1 MALLGKNNTKEKL
14 DGYNSRAYFFVKLTY
29 TILSILNAIVV
40 IASFQLVGWSLYD
53 AQRSYA
59 AITEVQ
65 TSIFKTNTEI
75 VKLLSDPY
83 TMDDTV
89 KEVTDYFAKVDS
101 AKEDFEKISRPA
113 PEIKERFDKACSYI
127 EEYRALLKKYQ
138 SQYVLAEESPE
149 LLEQFAESLP
159 RAYDTEVGPLMNRVT
174 KEMDAAVEQQRE
186 DTTNI
191 FFKTAQSFLLVII
204 LLILIYV
211 VGIISL
217 IRMDKAAKRA
227 ALELKKRADEIEET
241 SKKLSKSRSKTKAVA
256 FTNILTGLKNRYA
269 LEEDLSSRLE
279 TENFHI
285 VNFDI
290 DNFRTYNETYGRDF
304 GDELLSTISEKL
316 KTEFSQYAEIY
327 NITCDEFSFV
337 FNTSISP
344 AQAMDLTQKIA
355 VVMSSAYTIYNIT
368 VQVTVSGCAYHYTAG
383 ECTSLNSLLL
393 KMDNA
398 MHAAK
403 SNGGNTIFEANKV

>member
-1 MALLGKNNTKEKL
+1 MALLRKNNTKEKL
-14 DGYNSRAYFFVKLTY
+14 DGYNSRAYFIVKLTY
-29 TILSILNAIVV
+29 TLLSILNAIVV

-75 VKLLSDPY
+75 VMLLSDPY
-83 TMDDTV
+83 KMDDTV
-89 KEVTDYFAKVDS
+89 KEVTNYFAKVDS
-101 AKEDFEKISRPA
+101 AKEDFAKISNPA
-113 PEIKERFDKACSYI
+113 PEIKERFDNACSYI

-159 RAYDTEVGPLMNRVT
+159 KAYDTEVGPLMNRVT

-186 DTTNI
+186 DTINI
-191 FFKTAQSFLLVII
+191 FFKTAQSFLLVIA

-316 KTEFSQYAEIY
+316 KAEFSQYAEIY

-337 FNTSISP
+337 FKSDISP
-344 AQAMDLTQKIA
+344 AQAMDITQKIA